1 MILYRNRWTA
11 GIAALA
17 LFAAAAL
24 TACGGG
30 GGGGSAPVQTSSGGM
45 TETTN
50 PATALFT
57 AAQDAETAATTA
69 ATAATDAVTDAVAYS
84 GRLGIVEV
92 KGDSET
98 AMENA
103 RKVLRARDDAAQA
116 VTDIETVL
124 KDVREAL
131 MEANDLDANT
141 PERQNLIDALED
153 AIVLVEM
160 QLTTAKEARDDIDL
174 ENAVAAVAGM
184 DPNNP
189 RTPEDVAEEVANA
202 IDAAIDEID
211 AAAGILDGSSNILAA
226 AGVGQVLAA
235 MEPRQGHSWAEI
247 VGQANLVSERVG
259 ASNAL
264 VQLAPIAGLA
274 ASDVHAVDLR
284 DAGIYTD
291 GQEIAGS
298 NHGGIPGS
306 AFCLGD
312 DCAVE
317 SGVLAGSWY
326 FTPDHAGETYV
337 KPAGAADYVEETL
350 YARFGYWLDVDAGTG
365 AVTVHTFADKG
376 DPSTLNQAGDGMTG
390 ASQTLEG
397 MADYSG
403 AATGISVF
411 ETHIGGRLESTSSG
425 PFTATVELTATF
437 GNNPTVGG
445 EIDKFRGSAV
455 DPLWTVTLVDKPLNN
470 QAGNTEGGGAVGAWT
485 TGTYGE
491 ADQRPA
497 GIFGRF
503 NAHMSNGHAAGAFA
517 TRKK

>member
-45 TETTN
+45 TEMPN
-50 PATALFT
+50 PTTALFT

-69 ATAATDAVTDAVAYS
+69 AGTATDAVSDAIAYS

-92 KGDSET
+92 EGDSGT

-103 RKVLRARDDAAQA
+103 RKVLQARDDAAQA
-116 VTDIETVL
+116 VTDIEMVL
-124 KDVREAL
+124 KDVRDAL

-202 IDAAIDEID
+202 IDAAIDEVASIR
-211 AAAGILDGSSNILAA
+211 DGSHPILAE
-226 AGVGQVLAA
+226 AGVDQVLAA
-235 MEPRQGHSWAEI
+235 IEHRRGHSWAEI
-247 VGQANLVSERVG
+247 VGRANLVSERVG
-259 ASNAL
+259 ASNAR

-284 DAGIYTD
+284 DPGTYTD

-298 NHGGIPGS
+298 SHDGIPGS

-317 SGVLAGSWY
+317 SGLLVGSWY

-350 YARFGYWLDVDAGTG
+350 YARFGYWLEVDTGTG
-365 AVTVHTFADKG
+365 AVIVHTFAAKG
-376 DPSTLNQAGDGMTG
+376 DPSTLSQAGNGVTD

-403 AATGISVF
+403 TAIGISVF

-455 DPLWTVTLVDKPLNN
+455 DPLWTVTLVDKPLNQA
-470 QAGNTEGGGAVGAWT
+470 QAGNTEGGAAAGAWT

-491 ADQRPA
+491 TAQRPA